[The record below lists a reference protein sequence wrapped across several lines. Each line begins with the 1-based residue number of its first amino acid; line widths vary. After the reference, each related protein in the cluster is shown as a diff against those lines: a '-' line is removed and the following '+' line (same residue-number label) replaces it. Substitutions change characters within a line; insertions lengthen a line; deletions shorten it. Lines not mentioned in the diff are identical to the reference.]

1 MKTAIDPVCGMK
13 AEPASAPR
21 AEHAGKTYYFCSE
34 KCQRRFQQ
42 NPDQFSLERAEASRE
57 PGRGARLEDYLPLG
71 VLLALTLLSATALQF
86 RASVWNWTDWMHNFM
101 GLFLV
106 VFAMFKLFDI
116 KGFVNGFAM
125 YDLLARR
132 VRAWG
137 YVYPFLELALGLAYL
152 AHWQPF
158 VTYAATAGLLVFGAL
173 GVLSALRRGLDIECA
188 CMGTVLHVPL
198 STVALVED
206 LGMAGMAGAMLAMR
220 F

>member
-1 MKTAIDPVCGMK
+1 MK
-13 AEPASAPR
+13 ADPDQAPSAT
-21 AEHAGKTYYFCSE
+21 HNGNTYYFCSQ
-34 KCQRRFQQ
+34 KCQRRFQE
-42 NPDQFSLERAEASRE
+42 NPDGFSLESAEASRE
-57 PGRGARLEDYLPLG
+57 PGRGSRLADYLPLG
-71 VLLALTLLSATALQF
+71 VLLSLTLLAATALELK
-86 RASVWNWTDWMHNFM
+86 AADWSWTDWMHNFM

-106 VFAMFKLFDI
+106 VFAMFKLFDL

-132 VRAWG
+132 LRAWG

-158 VTYAATAGLLVFGAL
+158 ITYAVTAGLLVFGAL
-173 GVLSALRRGLDIECA
+173 GVVSALRRGLDIECA

>member
-1 MKTAIDPVCGMK
+1 MKMAIDPVCGMK

-21 AEHAGKTYYFCSE
+21 AKHAGNTYYFCSE

-42 NPDQFSLERAEASRE
+42 SPDHFSLERAEASRE

-206 LGMAGMAGAMLAMR
+206 LGMAGMAGAMLVTR
-220 F
+220 L

>member
-13 AEPASAPR
+13 ADPDQAPSAT
-21 AEHAGKTYYFCSE
+21 HNGNTYYFCSQ
-34 KCQRRFQQ
+34 KCQRRFQE
-42 NPDQFSLERAEASRE
+42 NPDSFSLESAEASRE
-57 PGRGARLEDYLPLG
+57 PGRGSRLADYLPLG
-71 VLLALTLLSATALQF
+71 VLLSLLAATALELK
-86 RASVWNWTDWMHNFM
+86 AADWSWTDWMHNFM

-106 VFAMFKLFDI
+106 VFAMFKLFDL

-132 VRAWG
+132 LRAWG

-158 VTYAATAGLLVFGAL
+158 ITYAVTAGLLVFGAL
-173 GVLSALRRGLDIECA
+173 GVVSALRRGLDIECA
-188 CMGTVLHVPL
+188 CMGTVLQVPL